1 VKHVNT
7 QALQHIQNEIY
18 GKIIASI
25 EPLIPLE
32 MQKVINIQELRQAPE
47 LHFDMWFVLWCAYF
61 REAVE
66 HYLEYVP
73 WFQAIIPW
81 YEHWFNRLIL
91 DPVMLVIGYLIA
103 YFFPKFVAPA
113 MVICWGLV
121 LYIIL

>member
-47 LHFDMWFVLWCAYF
+47 LHFDM
-61 REAVE
+61 
-66 HYLEYVP
+66 
-73 WFQAIIPW
+73 
-81 YEHWFNRLIL
+81 
-91 DPVMLVIGYLIA
+91 
-103 YFFPKFVAPA
+103 
-113 MVICWGLV
+113 
-121 LYIIL
+121 